1 MSRRSWSLVA
11 LLFASIVASLFFHGV
26 VADFFCATQILLLV
40 CVFVVVWGNHG
51 VAAGGDSEFRIPK
64 SALALF
70 VTLYWGWLALTL
82 LWSPVPNYSKVT
94 FWWLGSLP
102 LVFWLYTLGAEKE
115 RLWRS
120 VAILVLALAIVM
132 AGHGV
137 YQFGVHQWE
146 PKSVFL
152 DINSYAAFLALVALP
167 VAGCFLITSSN
178 DGKNRLGA
186 LALGLVIFVLSFA
199 IAITGGRG
207 VALSCLI
214 ALVLLL
220 VVAFKNVGYRPVAI
234 LAGIVA
240 AATVIGNLVA
250 RGQTVDRLVTVL
262 DPAQAGFA
270 RFLIWDSTWQ
280 MLKQAPWFGSGL
292 GTFSLL
298 YPPFQRP
305 QDSSA
310 GFMVHNDYLQLWLEA
325 GLPVLLLLAA
335 IFLAASLMFVRS
347 VRNPSMLSRR
357 LIEITGLFC
366 GLLVI
371 VMHSVVNFN
380 MYLLPT
386 LIVAGLVLARFHWLV
401 QEGGT
406 AQVFVFNPDR
416 YISRPIFRVIAATVL
431 LMPVLYFLAL
441 ALSTSY
447 VKEGVALARAAKFD
461 EADGALARAHRLAP
475 DSDMVLVSRA
485 DLYRHV
491 ISAAPPTAN
500 RERRELFDSAVIA
513 LDKAVRLNPYRPD
526 AAFVRARL
534 YRQNAEL
541 AGSGWREKTIRAY
554 EQAIT
559 LQPRFYV
566 ARLEYAL
573 FLLQLKQGGRAREV
587 LEQGINFPYVGH
599 ERLLPYYQL
608 TMQLRRVAGDR
619 KGAEELAARIAGIT
633 AMPHEQ
639 RPIPFDQFKFLSVR
653 ELFQALLFWQR
664 PSAEPIDILTP
675 TASSSE

>member
-1 MSRRSWSLVA
+1 MPKRQWLAAA
-11 LLFASIVASLFFHGV
+11 LLFASIVASLFFHGF
-26 VADFFCATQILLLV
+26 VADFFCATQILLLI
-40 CVFVVVWGNHG
+40 CLFL
-51 VAAGGDSEFRIPK
+51 VALDVDGGFRIPR
-64 SALALF
+64 SALAIF

-115 RLWRS
+115 RLWRT
-120 VAILVLALAIVM
+120 VAIPVLALAVVM

-152 DINSYAAFLALVALP
+152 DINSYAAFIALVALP
-167 VAGCFLITSSN
+167 AAGYFLIVANN
-178 DGKNRLGA
+178 DGKSRRSA
-186 LALGLVIFVLSFA
+186 LALGLVVFVLTFA

-207 VALSCLI
+207 VALSCLV
-214 ALVLLL
+214 ALVVLL
-220 VVAFKNVGYRPVAI
+220 VVAFKKVGYRPVAV
-234 LAGIVA
+234 LTGIVA
-240 AATVIGNLVA
+240 VAAVIGNLGA
-250 RGQTVDRLVTVL
+250 QGRTVDRLVTVL
-262 DPAQAGFA
+262 DPAKAGFE
-270 RFLIWDSTWQ
+270 RFLIWDSAWQ

-298 YPPFQRP
+298 FPPFQKP

-325 GLPVLLLLAA
+325 GLPALLLLVA

-347 VRNPSMLSRR
+347 VRNPSMPSRR

-371 VMHSVVNFN
+371 AMHSFVNFN

-386 LIVAGLVLARFHWLV
+386 LIVTGLVLARFHWLV

-406 AQVFVFNPDR
+406 AQVFIFNPDR
-416 YISRPIFRVIAATVL
+416 YISPPIFRFIAGAVL

-447 VKEGVALARAAKFD
+447 AKEGVALARAAKFD

-491 ISAAPPTAN
+491 ISAAPPTAK
-500 RERRELFDSAVIA
+500 RARRELFDSAVID
-513 LDKAVRLNPYRPD
+513 LDKAERLNPFRPD
-526 AAFVRARL
+526 VAFVRARL
-534 YRQNAEL
+534 YRQNPGL
-541 AGSGWREKTIRAY
+541 AGPTWQEKTFRAY
-554 EQAIT
+554 ERAIA
-559 LQPRFYV
+559 LQPRFYT

-573 FLLQLKQGGRAREV
+573 FLLQLTQGGRAREV
-587 LEQGINFPYVGH
+587 LERGVDFPYVGH
-599 ERLLPYYQL
+599 ERLLPYYEL
-608 TMQLRRVAGDR
+608 TMQLRRAAGDS
-619 KGAEELAARIAGIT
+619 KGAEELAVRIAGIK
-633 AMPHEQ
+633 AIPPEQ
-639 RPIPFDQFKFLSVR
+639 RPIPFDQYRFLSVR
-653 ELFQALLFWQR
+653 ELFRALLFWQR
-664 PSAEPIDILTP
+664 PPAEPIDILAP
-675 TASSSE
+675 TVSSAE